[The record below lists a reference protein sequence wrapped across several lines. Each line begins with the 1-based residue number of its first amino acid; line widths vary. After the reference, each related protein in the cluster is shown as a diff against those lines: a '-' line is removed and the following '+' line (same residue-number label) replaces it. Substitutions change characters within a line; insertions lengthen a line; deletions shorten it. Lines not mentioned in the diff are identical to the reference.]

1 MKLKKIF
8 TFLLLIFALASCQ
21 FAFAQTNYSDV
32 RVDDLTD
39 AQIRQL
45 IQRAESIGYDD
56 AQLEQMAAAQGMKQS
71 EIQKLRLRVDKV
83 RKQDGGSS
91 QATSQGQQKATDPDR
106 SRAYSRNN
114 PADTAKSK
122 RNLKNNSV
130 QGADNSGLGGNT
142 DNFSSQKLD
151 VFDALRPKI
160 FGADLFKNE
169 NLTFEPD
176 LRMATPK
183 NYIIGP
189 DDELLIDISG
199 DNEASYKLKVSP
211 DGSVRLQYVG
221 NISVAG
227 LSIEQA
233 TSKIRNSMS
242 GTYPGLRTGRT
253 SVAITL
259 GNIRSI
265 KVSIIGEVVRPGS
278 YTIPSLYT
286 VFNALYDSGGPNQ
299 NGSFRK
305 IQVIRNNKVVATV
318 DVYNFLLNGLQTGNV
333 RLQDQDVINVPVY
346 QNRVE
351 MAGEVKRP
359 ALYEMLGTESLEDA
373 IRFAGGFTDKAYT
386 AQIKVLQNT
395 NKERKITDVR
405 ADDYIRHN
413 PLNGDKYVIETI
425 LDRFENRVEI
435 NGAVFRPGQYEL
447 ESGLTLKSLIS
458 KADGLTEDAFLNR
471 GYISRLNADNS
482 LSLLS
487 FDVAKILNG
496 VESDVKLQREDK
508 ITISSIFD
516 LREEYEV
523 TIQGEVRQP
532 GTFKFADN
540 MNMEALIQMAGGFKE
555 GATPNR
561 IEISRRIKNSDATS
575 ASARTAEVFTVNV
588 DQNLKIQNAD
598 FVLKPFD
605 IVSIR
610 SSEGYQVQRQVK
622 IEGEVLYPGTYTI
635 TRKDER
641 ISDIIKRAGGLTP
654 QAYAEGASLKRPG
667 RNDINNPDSLLKKE
681 EERYKLLNLRRLQQD
696 GGNDND
702 NNSDKDS
709 VEKDI
714 EILRSDLVG
723 ISLHRILNK
732 PLSRQDLIMEDGD
745 IIRVPKELQTV
756 SVTGEV
762 LKPNSIIYV
771 KGKSFRKYIDGSG
784 GFTYNAYKKGTYILY
799 SNGSVAAARKFLF
812 FNNYPQVK
820 PGAEIFVPKRGE
832 REKLTVQGWIG
843 IGTAV
848 ASLAAIVVSLLR

>member
-1 MKLKKIF
+1 
-8 TFLLLIFALASCQ
+8 
-21 FAFAQTNYSDV
+21 
-32 RVDDLTD
+32 
-39 AQIRQL
+39 
-45 IQRAESIGYDD
+45 
-56 AQLEQMAAAQGMKQS
+56 MKQS
-71 EIQKLRLRVDKV
+71 EIQKLRLRVDKI
-83 RKQDGGSS
+83 RKQDGGTSS
-91 QATSQGQQKATDPDR
+91 STTQAQQKTTDPDR
-106 SRAYSRNN
+106 SRVYSRSNAN
-114 PADTAKSK
+114 DTTKNKRTLKS
-122 RNLKNNSV
+122 NSV
-130 QGADNSGLGGNT
+130 PGDNNIRNKEALDGTEDMPLK
-142 DNFSSQKLD
+142 KLD
-151 VFDALRPKI
+151 IFEGLKPKI

-211 DGSVRLQYVG
+211 DGTVRLQYVG
-221 NISVAG
+221 NISVGG

-242 GTYPGLRTGRT
+242 GTYPGLRSGRT
-253 SVAITL
+253 SVALTL

-265 KVSIIGEVVRPGS
+265 KVTIIGEVVKPGS

-305 IQVIRNNKVVATV
+305 IQVIRNNKVVSTI
-318 DVYNFLLNGLQTGNV
+318 DVYNFLLNGLQAGNI

-373 IRFAGGFTDKAYT
+373 IRFAGGFSDKAYT

-395 NKERKITDVR
+395 NKERKITDVK
-405 ADDYIRHN
+405 ADDYIKYN
-413 PLNGDKYVIETI
+413 PLNGDKYVVETI

-435 NGAVFRPGQYEL
+435 IGAVFRPGQYEL
-447 ESGLTLKSLIS
+447 ENGLTLKSLIG
-458 KADGLTEDAFLNR
+458 KAEGLTEDAFLNR

-487 FDVAKILNG
+487 FDVSKILNG
-496 VESDVKLQREDK
+496 TETDIKLQREDQ
-508 ITISSIFD
+508 ITVSSIFD

-532 GTFKFADN
+532 GTFQFADN
-540 MNMEALIQMAGGFKE
+540 MNLEALIQMAGGFKE
-555 GATPNR
+555 GGTPNR

-575 ASARTAEVFTVNV
+575 AAARTAEVFTVNV
-588 DQNLKIQNAD
+588 DQNLRIQQTD

-610 SSEGYQVQRQVK
+610 SSEGYQVQRQIK
-622 IEGEVLYPGTYTI
+622 LEGEVLYPGTYTI

-641 ISDIIKRAGGLTP
+641 ISDVIKRAGGLTP
-654 QAYAEGASLKRPG
+654 LAYAEGASLKRPG
-667 RNDINNPDSLLKKE
+667 RNDKNNPDSLLKKE

-696 GGNDND
+696 GDD
-702 NNSDKDS
+702 DKDNS
-709 VEKDI
+709 NEKDSIEKDI

-723 ISLHRILNK
+723 ISLHRILK
-732 PLSRQDLIMEDGD
+732 DPLSRQDLILEDGD